1 MANDVQTGAEQPS
14 LTSLVSGIVQDVQDL
29 IKQQMAYTQREI
41 QEDLRRTKEA
51 VTPMAIGLGVSLLA
65 LGLLCVMLVHLLHWL
80 TDGRLP
86 LWGCYAIVGV
96 LLAVAGGVLFY
107 AGKKQL
113 DSFNPLPDK
122 SVEALKEN
130 VQWLTNQKK

>member
-1 MANDVQTGAEQPS
+1 MANEVQTGAEQPS

-29 IKQQMAYTQREI
+29 IKQQLSFTQREI
-41 QEDLRRTKEA
+41 QEDLRRSKEA
-51 VTPMAIGLGVSLLA
+51 VIPLLVGLGVILMGV
-65 LGLLCVMLVHLLHWL
+65 GLLSVMLVHLLHWT

-96 LLAVAGGVLFY
+96 LLAAAGGVLFFV
-107 AGKKQL
+107 GKKQFE
-113 DSFNPLPDK
+113 SFNPLPDK

-130 VQWLTNQKK
+130 VQWLTHPKK